1 MRGAVLTAVLM
12 GVVWWRPLE
21 AGAPRV
27 LDDRLQ
33 LELVAEHPQVVTP
46 TGIDVDAHGRVW
58 VIESHTHFPPDGYQG
73 HSSDRVLILEVA
85 GSDRG
90 ANRITVFADG
100 LKHAMSVAVQ
110 PLWWDV
116 VRRSHAALA
125 ASPDGKPLP
134 PVYVATRGEILRLR
148 DTDGDFL
155 ADERLR
161 LVHLETPGNYPHNG
175 LAGFAFDALGWM
187 YFGFGENLG
196 EPYKIIGRDG
206 TTLSGGGEGGN
217 LYRCRTDGSHL
228 EHVATGFWNPHAS
241 CFDAF
246 GRLFTVDNDPDSR
259 PPCRLLHILPGGD
272 YGYRFRNGRRG
283 THPFTSWN
291 GEIPGTLPMVSGT
304 GEAPSGIICYESEG
318 FPADYQGTLLV
329 GSWGDHRI
337 DQFVLQPKG
346 ASFTS
351 RPRPIVQGDEE
362 FRPVGLALA
371 PDGSV
376 YLTDWVLRDYKLHG
390 RGRVW
395 KLSAQQPDRP
405 AFDRHRVVTDPTY
418 ALEALKQSRRLETRR
433 LAARLLARQPQATE
447 WLRNILRS
455 ADDPT
460 RARVETLWAISQV
473 DPQDIDFRLSPAT
486 AAEEA
491 PLGGRFDEMVVAAVP
506 LLGTPQF
513 PCAEDGAGAPRYF
526 IDPAVF
532 KSPQHEL
539 IAQWDVA
546 WNLREDS
553 SCGIDDQDHVA
564 RAVAMVPQEGIPISP
579 ASDPFVLASEI
590 VQASRFGRASRLYEM
605 GKTLWL
611 SDHVATES
619 TEWTRLT
626 ALLAARRAQDDESSA
641 MLRLGLTDDSPMV
654 RRAAVQ
660 WVGEARM
667 TEFRWLIEALLDDP
681 RTTPELLLACL
692 ASLSLLDGVPP
703 SEFEKQPP
711 AEYALGIVRDQRRAS
726 HLRAS
731 ALRLIPPGHPGL
743 KSELLLALLQSP
755 DQVLQAE
762 VVYTLQQ
769 APRSEA
775 LPVLMA
781 WVEDGGKEA
790 ALRAECLL
798 ALCALFPHEQ
808 PLTQDVLMLLLRLI
822 RGEIPVSNAAERE
835 MLQREALRGLR
846 GRVTAGSPLSETLH
860 ALRQTVT
867 ENASLREALDFVLT
881 GQSDFDP
888 RAWNDPQPASLPA
901 DPRAGRRVFFAHQ
914 GPLCARCHT
923 VHGRGGKIGPDLS
936 VIARTMNR
944 QKLIES
950 ILEPSREISPY
961 FLTWVITTKS
971 GKVHTG
977 MIVSENN
984 VGDIELGDQQGQILR
999 LQRQEIEERAP
1010 SPISVM
1016 PQGLHQR
1023 MTRQEFADLL
1033 AYLETLD

>member
-1 MRGAVLTAVLM
+1 MRGAMLSAILM
-12 GVVWWRPLE
+12 SAMCWGPVE
-21 AGAPRV
+21 AGVPRV

-33 LELVAEHPQVVTP
+33 LEMVAEHPQIVTP

-58 VIESHTHFPPDGYQG
+58 VIESHTHFPPDGYRG
-73 HSSDRVLILEVA
+73 HASDRVLILEDTGG
-85 GSDRG
+85 GSSAD
-90 ANRITVFADG
+90 RITVFADG

-116 VRRSHAALA
+116 PQPSRTALA
-125 ASPDGKPLP
+125 ASPVGEQSP
-134 PVYVATRGEILRLR
+134 PVYVATRGEILRLH
-148 DTDGDFL
+148 DTNGDL
-155 ADERLR
+155 KVDERLR
-161 LVHLETPGNYPHNG
+161 LVHLDTPGNYPHNG

-228 EHVATGFWNPHAS
+228 EQVATGFWNPHAS

-246 GRLFTVDNDPDSR
+246 GRMFTVDNDPDSR

-318 FPADYQGTLLV
+318 FPEDYQGTLLV

-376 YLTDWVLRDYKLHG
+376 YFTDWVLRDYKLHG

-395 KLSAQQPDRP
+395 KLSAKQPERP
-405 AFDRHRVVTDPTY
+405 AFDRHRIVTDPTY
-418 ALEALKQSRRLETRR
+418 ALAALKQSRRLETRR
-433 LAARLLARQPQATE
+433 LAARSLVRHPQASE
-447 WLRNILRS
+447 WLRDILRS
-455 ADDPT
+455 SDDSS

-473 DPQDIDFRLSPAT
+473 DPQDIDFRLGPAT
-486 AAEEA
+486 LPEEA
-491 PLGGRFDEMVVAAVP
+491 PLGGRLDEMVVAAVP

-513 PCAEDGAGAPRYF
+513 PCPEERVSAPRYF
-526 IDPAVF
+526 IDPDVF
-532 KSPQHEL
+532 KVPRHDL

-553 SCGIDDQDHVA
+553 VCWSDDQVHVT
-564 RAVAMVPQEGIPISP
+564 RAAALAVQDAIQSSP
-579 ASDPFVLASEI
+579 APDPFVLASEI
-590 VQASRFGRASRLYEM
+590 VRASRFGRTSRLYEM

-641 MLRLGLTDDSPMV
+641 MLRLGLTDDSSMV

-660 WVGEARM
+660 WVGEARL

-681 RTTPELLLACL
+681 RTTPDLFLACL

-703 SEFEKQPP
+703 REFEKQPP
-711 AEYALGIVRDQRRAS
+711 AEYALGIVRDERRPGN
-726 HLRAS
+726 LRAS
-731 ALRLIPPGHPGL
+731 ALRLIPPTHPGL
-743 KSELLLALLQSP
+743 KSDLLLALLQSP
-755 DQVLQAE
+755 DQVLQTE
-762 VVYTLQQ
+762 VLYTLQQ
-769 APRSEA
+769 APRTEA

-781 WVEDGGKEA
+781 WVQDAEKDA
-790 ALRAECLL
+790 SLRAECLL

-808 PLTQDVLMLLLRLI
+808 PLPPDVQMLLLRLI
-822 RGEIPVSNAAERE
+822 RGEVPVSKAAERE

-846 GRVTAGSPLSETLH
+846 GRVMPDSPLSETLH

-867 ENASLREALDFVLT
+867 EDAVMQEALDFVLT

-888 RAWNDPQPASLPA
+888 RAGNDPLQASLSA
-901 DPRAGRRVFFAHQ
+901 DPLAGRRVFFAHQ

-936 VIARTMNR
+936 VIARTLNR

-961 FLTWVITTKS
+961 FLTWVITTKQ

-977 MIVSENN
+977 MIVTENN
-984 VGDIELGDQQGQILR
+984 VGDIELGDQQGQIIR
-999 LQRQEIEERAP
+999 LQRQEIEERVP
-1010 SPISVM
+1010 SPLSVM

-1033 AYLETLD
+1033 AYLETLH